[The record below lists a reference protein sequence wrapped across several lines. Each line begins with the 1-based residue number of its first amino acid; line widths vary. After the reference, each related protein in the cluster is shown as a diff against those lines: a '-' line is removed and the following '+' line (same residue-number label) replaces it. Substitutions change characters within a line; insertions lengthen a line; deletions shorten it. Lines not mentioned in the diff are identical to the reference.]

1 MVAADRVCWKTV
13 VTNASVH
20 CLAIQPHDER
30 RYTQART
37 GAISRSVFEIQIE
50 VAQVHA
56 DTDTG
61 IMITMPVHVVIRYQ
75 DPCSV
80 NMLMSVM
87 IVIVAS
93 MLTMISIAEPF
104 AMPAFFHMTFM

>member
-1 MVAADRVCWKTV
+1 
-13 VTNASVH
+13 
-20 CLAIQPHDER
+20 
-30 RYTQART
+30 
-37 GAISRSVFEIQIE
+37 

-87 IVIVAS
+87 IVIVVS
-93 MLTMISIAEPF
+93 MISIAEPF
-104 AMPAFFHMTFM
+104 AMPAFFHITFM